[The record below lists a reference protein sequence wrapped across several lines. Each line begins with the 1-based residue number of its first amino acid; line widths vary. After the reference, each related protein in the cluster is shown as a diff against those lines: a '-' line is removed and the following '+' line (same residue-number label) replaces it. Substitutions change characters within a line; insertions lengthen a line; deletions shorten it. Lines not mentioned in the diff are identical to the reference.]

1 MSGQP
6 DAEQQGANLE
16 RWLITY
22 ADMITLLMAFFIML
36 YAMSVMDL
44 KKFEAL
50 RGAVTSAF
58 GGAPVAAADAGFLA
72 GGTGLLG
79 GGGSLIANSAT
90 LANRISRQID
100 TGLREALKDH
110 VKVTHDAGLVTVTM
124 KADSILF
131 PAGEARLAPGMRE
144 LLDVVGPTLAAS
156 GATLLVE
163 GHTCDLP
170 ISTSRFPSNWE
181 LSAQRATNVMVH
193 LIRHCGVSPRRISA
207 VGFADTRPLVPN
219 EGEGQRARNR
229 RVDIVVLASSARHL
243 GSASTAADGDHDARP
258 QPVRLVPR
266 VDITAG
272 RLPSTGGSGPEAESA
287 MLRARNLHSTD

>member
-6 DAEQQGANLE
+6 EGEGEEANLE

-36 YAMSVMDL
+36 YAMSVVDL

-50 RGAVTSAF
+50 KGAIGGVF
-58 GGAPVAAADAGFLA
+58 GGAPVAAADAGVLD
-72 GGTGLLG
+72 GGKGLLG

-90 LANRISRQID
+90 LANSISRQID
-100 TGLREALKDH
+100 TGLREALKGH

-124 KADSILF
+124 KADRILF
-131 PAGEARLAPGMRE
+131 PVGEAKLTAAMRE
-144 LLDVVGPTLAAS
+144 VLDVLGPPLAGS

-181 LSAQRATNVMVH
+181 LSAQRASNVMVH
-193 LIRHCGVSPRRISA
+193 LIRHSGISPHHISA
-207 VGFADTRPLVPN
+207 VGFADTRPLVAN
-219 EGEGQRARNR
+219 DSESHRARNR
-229 RVDIVVLASSARHL
+229 RVDIVVLASSATHL
-243 GSASTAADGDHDARP
+243 TSASAPADGDDDAHP
-258 QPVRLVPR
+258 QPIRLVPR

-272 RLPSTGGSGPEAESA
+272 RLRPAQGSGPEAESA
-287 MLRARNLHSTD
+287 MLRAREGHSAD